1 MALRVTAICSRRGT
15 DCPAGPLDPGR
26 PFEHATLLLPQAD
39 WVRVEVIDAHGLKAW
54 SNPIDLTRF
63 GVAA

>member
-39 WVRVEVIDAHGLKAW
+39 WVRVEVIDAHVPKAW